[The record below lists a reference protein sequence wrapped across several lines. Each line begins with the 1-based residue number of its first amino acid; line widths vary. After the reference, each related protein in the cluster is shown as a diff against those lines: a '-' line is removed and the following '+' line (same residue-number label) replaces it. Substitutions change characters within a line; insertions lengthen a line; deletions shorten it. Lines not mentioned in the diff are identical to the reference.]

1 MGEWRYSCGD
11 YPDAVMIASAKQQSK
26 PHLLSDDIDIATFP
40 GITLYTA
47 NLKTINAASAAGK
60 LR

>member
-1 MGEWRYSCGD
+1 METFLRRLSG
-11 YPDAVMIASAKQQSK
+11 AVMIASARQQSK
-26 PHLLSDDIDIATFP
+26 AHILSDDMDIATFP

-47 NLKTINAASAAGK
+47 NHKTITAASAAGK